1 MKHST
6 QPLRL
11 TVISALFGATIGLPL
26 AMTGCAMATCKPCAP
41 RTGNRNPCSPCAAK
55 NPCAAMNPC
64 AAKNP
69 CAAMNPCAAKN
80 PCAGNPCAAGDRVD
94 PKMVTRPAGTR
105 PYQGNQA
112 ALLAEGKA
120 LWNSKEISR
129 NNSVACSTCHEDG
142 TAMLQPGFAKPFPH
156 FVQMVAE
163 DNGMQSITLEGM
175 VQYCMIKPMQSKPF
189 SWDSRQLAALT
200 AYTELLR
207 KKFKPMANAANPCAA
222 RNPCAPKNPCSMKN
236 PCGMR
241 NPCSMRNPCAA
252 R

>member
-1 MKHST
+1 MKRSA
-6 QPLRL
+6 QPLKL
-11 TVISALFGATIGLPL
+11 TIISALFGATIIGLPL

-41 RTGNRNPCSPCAAK
+41 RTGNRNPCGPCAARNPCAAMNPYAAK

-64 AAKNP
+64 A
-69 CAAMNPCAAKN
+69 
-80 PCAGNPCAAGDRVD
+80 GNPCAAGGKVD

-112 ALLAEGKA
+112 ALLAEGNA

-129 NNSVACSTCHEDG
+129 NNSVACSSCHQDG
-142 TAMLQPGFAKPFPH
+142 TAMLQPAFAKPYPH
-156 FVQMVAE
+156 FVKMVAD
-163 DNGMQSITLEGM
+163 DNGMQLITLEGM

-200 AYTELLR
+200 AYTAVLQR
-207 KKFKPMANAANPCAA
+207 KFNPVANAVNPCAA
-222 RNPCAPKNPCSMKN
+222 RNPCAPKNPCSM
-236 PCGMR
+236 
-241 NPCSMRNPCAA
+241 RNPCAV